1 VTLGDMVLDVLVSGE
16 AFTSSRDARG
26 AVRIAP
32 GGSAANFAA
41 RAASLGARV
50 VFFGRVGDDVAGR
63 LLVAELERAGVVA
76 RVRVAPGA
84 GTGHVL
90 VIVGAEETGSSHMI
104 SDPGASA
111 DLAPDDL
118 NAGELA
124 AADLVHVSGYSWL
137 RDGPREAARAAVRHA
152 RSGHALV
159 SLDPGPA
166 HLIAQYGRE
175 RLAADLADIRPDL
188 LFPNL
193 EEGIAMT
200 GEDDPSAIVR
210 ALRPLARVVA
220 LKLGADGC
228 LLGWDDRVVP
238 VMAAPARVVDTTG
251 AGDAFAAGFAVAYAR
266 ARDPLAAAA
275 AGARCAAEVI
285 GRVGAR

>member
-1 VTLGDMVLDVLVSGE
+1 MTLGDIVLDVLVSSE
-16 AFTSSRDARG
+16 AFASSRDARG

-32 GGSAANFAA
+32 GGSAANFAV
-41 RAASLGARV
+41 RAAGLGARV

-63 LLVAELERAGVVA
+63 LLVAELQRGGVIA
-76 RVRVAPGA
+76 RVHVTPGA

-90 VIVGAEETGSSHMI
+90 VILGAEGVGSSHMI

-111 DLAPDDL
+111 GLAPDDL
-118 NAGELA
+118 DAGELA

-137 RDGPREAARAAVRHA
+137 REGPHEAARAAA
-152 RSGHALV
+152 RRARGEGALV

-175 RLAADLADIRPDL
+175 RLAADLADVRPDL

-200 GEDDPSAIVR
+200 GEHDPSAIVR
-210 ALRPLARVVA
+210 ALRRLARVVA

-228 LLGWDDRVVP
+228 LLGWGDHVVP
-238 VMAAPARVVDTTG
+238 VTAAPARVVDTTG
-251 AGDAFAAGFAVAYAR
+251 AGDAFAAGFAVAYVR
-266 ARDPLAAAA
+266 DRDPIAAAA
-275 AGARCAAEVI
+275 AGARCAAEII